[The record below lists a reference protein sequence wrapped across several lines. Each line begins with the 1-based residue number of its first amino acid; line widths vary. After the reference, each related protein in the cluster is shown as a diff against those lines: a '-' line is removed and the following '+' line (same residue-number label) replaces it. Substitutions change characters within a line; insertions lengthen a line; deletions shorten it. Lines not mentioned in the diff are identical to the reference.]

1 MAGTLKIYKDKIIV
15 NLKGELDHH
24 MATILK
30 TQLKEAMD
38 KHNIKK
44 LLFNFKDVT
53 FMDSSG
59 IGMILGRYKELQPI
73 GGKIGVI
80 NMNNRVKKIFDM
92 SGLLSVI
99 TYIENEQEFIETF

>member
-1 MAGTLKIYKDKIIV
+1 MPGTLNIYKDKIIV

-24 MATILK
+24 MATKIK
-30 TQLKEAMD
+30 AQLREAME
-38 KHNIKK
+38 KHDLKK
-44 LLFNFKDVT
+44 LIFNFKDVT

-80 NMNNRVKKIFDM
+80 NLNDRIKRIFDM
-92 SGLLSVI
+92 SGLLSI
-99 TYIENEQEFIETF
+99 IPCFENDQEIIEKF